1 MSPLPASAVINS
13 GQVLE
18 AQGGTVLQRAP
29 GLFSRMQADAGS
41 QPQPVARQLATERVS
56 PAPNSLPSASLASAN
71 VLKPKLESAGS
82 SLSDLNARAAT
93 IKPANVAESLQN
105 RLDLLNVQFR
115 VLGDHLQESAA
126 KNDPM
131 QLLRLQN
138 DIYQLDEELELVSK
152 VVDQTTNGVRSLLQ
166 TQL

>member
-1 MSPLPASAVINS
+1 MPASAVVNS

-18 AQGGTVLQRAP
+18 AQGGTALQQAP
-29 GLFSRMQADAGS
+29 GLFSRMQADAAS
-41 QPQPVARQLATERVS
+41 QPPPVVQQLATERVS
-56 PAPNSLPSASLASAN
+56 PASNPLPSASLASAN
-71 VLKPKLESAGS
+71 ILKPKLESAGI
-82 SLSDLNARAAT
+82 SLSDLSARAAA

-152 VVDQTTNGVRSLLQ
+152 VVDQTTGGIRSLLQ